1 MSNVS
6 YLIEPRDKFPT
17 DERENGDDVIHV
29 FHKSR
34 ENGDDVIHVIY
45 ETDQTNDFTSD
56 FIYPG
61 I

>member
-1 MSNVS
+1 LSNVS

-29 FHKSR
+29 
-34 ENGDDVIHVIY
+34 IY

-56 FIYPG
+56 SIYPG